1 MDKGE
6 TIVDIVDRLDR
17 SVSRLEKLLD
27 GDVQLGLR
35 GIAQRVT
42 VLEEHVAAMQ
52 SVRVSALQWLL
63 GYLLFGLFVVLVS
76 HSNCLALGL
85 PLSVGMTIGALA
97 FVLAAVFFVSGLG
110 WIRWR

>member
-1 MDKGE
+1 
-6 TIVDIVDRLDR
+6 
-17 SVSRLEKLLD
+17 
-27 GDVQLGLR
+27 
-35 GIAQRVT
+35 
-42 VLEEHVAAMQ
+42 
-52 SVRVSALQWLL
+52 L